1 MESEL
6 TAEEREQMRKFA
18 AFKRVSLGILVKWL
32 WLIILVFGA
41 IGLAFSTLLVWHSAR
56 STHRFNATTRLMY
69 SPRQIEHSQSMS
81 DKQLMSVLDR
91 KSLKRRVGRVLSMP
105 NEDRTSLVMD
115 LTIKQERK
123 PTNIYTLTANASS
136 WVGAVRKVNAYAEIL
151 IAEYITYRKR
161 DLDAWSEVL
170 DLRKKALLDQ
180 IAELEAEESVA
191 KGKAGVASPAET
203 LTILNGL
210 ISDQRRNYSMLSVQM
225 ANEQVKRKKIEDAVG
240 EMGEAIV
247 KCAPMIRKKSA
258 ELAAL
263 DAEIA
268 KLRDIYTDLNPKVMG
283 KLDDR
288 RELMDDYV
296 EMLRENGID
305 GVNLEDVERVEQ
317 SVRELADITLRM
329 EVLTE
334 SQRSLEHEIKQNEER
349 CEALTGAIPSIE
361 RIRIKRDELERKERE
376 IEEQQGN
383 IEYLLMTSDSDLQQ
397 IERAG
402 GAGDEGP
409 FSIKNFVLTGVGAF
423 VCTLA
428 VTFWILVLELVFGKV
443 RGAKELAA
451 HEDVLVIGSLP
462 DDNVVSEDMEK
473 DVLGVVALNFASA
486 NIPKG
491 IVLVCRLTGSPKT
504 DKFATE
510 LEWSMSMAGQR
521 IFNLEV
527 VPTADFEPP
536 EGSETMINTVR
547 KGEQGWFPAA
557 NRYVLAPTE
566 IEMLK
571 VDITA
576 LRAEFD
582 TIFIHMPGGLRRG
595 GNFFSQLLE
604 ICESALLIIGTGT
617 TPRSELAYVRKHV
630 SNANKPMMG
639 LVGGA
644 SAKTVRA
651 EMEEVGEE

>member
-18 AFKRVSLGILVKWL
+18 AFKRVSLGILVKWA
-32 WLIILVFGA
+32 WVAIIVFGA
-41 IGLAFSTLLVWHSAR
+41 IGLAFSTLLVWHSAK
-56 STHRFNATTRLMY
+56 SSHRFNATTRLLF
-69 SPRQIEHSQSMS
+69 SPRQIEHAQNMS

-91 KSLKRRVGRVLSMP
+91 NSLKRRVGRVLSMP
-105 NEDRTSLVMD
+105 SADRTCLTTD

-123 PTNIYTLTANASS
+123 PTNLYTLTANASS

-151 IAEYITYRKR
+151 ISEYITYRKR

-170 DLRKKALLDQ
+170 ELRKKALLDQ
-180 IAELEAEESVA
+180 IAELEAEESMA
-191 KGKAGVASPAET
+191 KGKAGVASPVET

-225 ANEQVKRKKIEDAVG
+225 ANEQVKRKKLEDAVG
-240 EMGEAIV
+240 KMGDAIIR
-247 KCAPMIRKKSA
+247 CAPLIRKKSA

-268 KLRDIYTDLNPKVMG
+268 KLRDVYTDRNPKVMG

-305 GVNLEDVERVEQ
+305 GISLDDVEQVEQ

-329 EVLTE
+329 EVLAE

-349 CEALTGAIPSIE
+349 CEALTGTIPQLE

-376 IEEQQGN
+376 LEEQQGN
-383 IEYLLMTSDSDLQQ
+383 IEYLLMTSDNDLRQ

-409 FSIKNFVLTGVGAF
+409 FNIKNIVLSVVGAG

-428 VTFWILVLELVFGKV
+428 LLFWILVLELMFGNVKD
-443 RGAKELAA
+443 AKELAA
-451 HEDVLVIGSLP
+451 NEDVLVIGSLP
-462 DDNVVSEDMEK
+462 KDNVVSESMEK
-473 DVLGVVALNFASA
+473 DVLGVVALNFAA
-486 NIPKG
+486 ADIPKG
-491 IVLVCRLTGSPKT
+491 IVLVCRLAGSPKT

-510 LEWSMSMAGQR
+510 LEWALSMSGQR
-521 IFNLEV
+521 IFDLEV
-527 VPTADFEPP
+527 VPGMDFEPP

-547 KGEQGWFPAA
+547 KGDDGWFPAA

-582 TIFIHMPGGLRRG
+582 TVFIHMPDGLRRG

-604 ICESALLIIGTGT
+604 VSESALLIIGTGT

-630 SNANKPMMG
+630 SEASRPMMG

-644 SAKTVRA
+644 SAKTVRD
-651 EMEEVGEE
+651 EMDETR

>member
-18 AFKRVSLGILVKWL
+18 AFKRVSLGILVKWF
-32 WLIILVFGA
+32 WFVVAVFGVVSF
-41 IGLAFSTLLVWHSAR
+41 AFSTFLVWHTAK
-56 STHRFNATTRLMY
+56 STHRFSATTRLLY
-69 SPRQIEHSQSMS
+69 SPRQIMHSQNMS
-81 DKQLMSVLDR
+81 DKQLMSILDR

-105 NEDRTSLVMD
+105 NADRMSLNAD

-123 PTNIYTLTANASS
+123 PSNLFTLTANASS

-170 DLRKKALLDQ
+170 ELRKKTLTDQ
-180 IAELEAEESVA
+180 IAALEAEESVA
-191 KGKAGVASPAET
+191 KGKAGVASPVET

-225 ANEQVKRKKIEDAVG
+225 ANEEVKRKKLEGAVG
-240 EMGEAIV
+240 KMGEAII
-247 KCAPMIRKKSA
+247 KCAPLIRKKSA

-268 KLRDIYTDLNPKVMG
+268 RLRDVYTDRNPKVMG

-288 RELMDDYV
+288 KELMDDFV
-296 EMLRENGID
+296 GMLRENGIE
-305 GVNLEDVERVEQ
+305 GINLEDVEQVEQ
-317 SVRELADITLRM
+317 SVRELADIQLRM
-329 EVLTE
+329 EVLAE
-334 SQRSLEHEIKQNEER
+334 SQRSLEHEIKQNEARSE
-349 CEALTGAIPSIE
+349 ELTAAIPQIE
-361 RIRIKRDELERKERE
+361 RIRVKRDEFERKERE
-376 IEEQQGN
+376 LEEQQGN
-383 IEYLLMTSDSDLQQ
+383 IEYLLMTSDNDLQQ

-409 FSIKNFVLTGVGAF
+409 FSVKNFILAIIGAA

-428 VTFWILVLELVFGKV
+428 LTFWIVVIELFFGKV

-451 HEDVLVIGSLP
+451 YEDVLVVGSIP
-462 DDNVVSEDMEK
+462 RPKVVSEDMEK

-491 IVLVCRLTGSPKT
+491 IILVCRLAGSPDT
-504 DKFATE
+504 SKFEAE

-527 VPTADFEPP
+527 VPSMDFEPP

-547 KGEQGWFPAA
+547 KGERGWFPAA
-557 NRYVLAPTE
+557 NRYALAPTE
-566 IEMLK
+566 IEMIK
-571 VDITA
+571 VDVTA

-582 TIFIHMPGGLRRG
+582 TVFIHMPGGLRRG
-595 GNFFSQLLE
+595 GNFFSQLLD
-604 ICESALLIIGTGT
+604 ISESAMLIIGTGT

-630 SNANKPMMG
+630 SDASKPMLG
-639 LVGGA
+639 LVAGA
-644 SAKTVRA
+644 TAKTVRA
-651 EMEEVGEE
+651 EMEEAR

>member
-18 AFKRVSLGILVKWL
+18 AFKRVSLGILVKWA
-32 WLIILVFGA
+32 WLAVIVFGA
-41 IGLAFSTLLVWHSAR
+41 ISLAFSTLLVWHSAK
-56 STHRFNATTRLMY
+56 SSHRFSATTRLLF
-69 SPRQIEHSQSMS
+69 SPRQIEHAQNMS

-91 KSLKRRVGRVLSMP
+91 NSLKRRVGRVLSMP
-105 NEDRTSLVMD
+105 SADRTCLTTD

-123 PTNIYTLTANASS
+123 PTNLYTLTANASS

-151 IAEYITYRKR
+151 ISEYITYRKR

-170 DLRKKALLDQ
+170 ELRKKALLDQ
-180 IAELEAEESVA
+180 IAELEAEESMA
-191 KGKAGVASPAET
+191 KGKAGVASPIET

-210 ISDQRRNYSMLSVQM
+210 ISDQRRNYSILSVQM
-225 ANEQVKRKKIEDAVG
+225 ANEQVKRKRLEDAVG
-240 EMGEAIV
+240 KMGDAIIR
-247 KCAPMIRKKSA
+247 CAPLIRKKSA

-268 KLRDIYTDLNPKVMG
+268 KLRDVYTDRNPKVMG

-305 GVNLEDVERVEQ
+305 GISLDDVEQVEQ

-329 EVLTE
+329 DVLAE

-349 CEALTGAIPSIE
+349 CEALMGVIPQLE
-361 RIRIKRDELERKERE
+361 RIRIKRDEFERKERE
-376 IEEQQGN
+376 LEEQQGN
-383 IEYLLMTSDSDLQQ
+383 IEYLLMTSDNDLRQ

-409 FSIKNFVLTGVGAF
+409 FNIKNIVLAVVGAG

-428 VTFWILVLELVFGKV
+428 MLFWILVLELMFSNVKD
-443 RGAKELAA
+443 AKELAA
-451 HEDVLVIGSLP
+451 NEDVLVIGSLP
-462 DDNVVSEDMEK
+462 KENVVSESMEK
-473 DVLGVVALNFASA
+473 DVLGVVALNFAA
-486 NIPKG
+486 ADIPKG
-491 IVLVCRLTGSPKT
+491 IVLVCRLAGSPKT

-510 LEWSMSMAGQR
+510 LEWSLSMSGQR
-521 IFNLEV
+521 IFDLEV
-527 VPTADFEPP
+527 VPGIDFEPP

-547 KGEQGWFPAA
+547 KGDSGWFPAA

-582 TIFIHMPGGLRRG
+582 TVFIHMPDGLRRG

-604 ICESALLIIGTGT
+604 VSESALLIIGTGT

-630 SNANKPMMG
+630 SEASRPMMG

-644 SAKTVRA
+644 SAKTVRD
-651 EMEEVGEE
+651 EMDETR